1 MAGGVSGGVD
11 PGAGREADAG
21 VVFAALAPHPPVLV
35 PAVGGEAVAEVRE
48 TAAALE
54 RLAEGL
60 AGSGAD
66 ALAVVTPHGPV
77 RAEAACLYWGDRL
90 AGDFAAFGAPEA
102 AVAVAVDRDLSE
114 AVLAEAEGANLPVL
128 AVRPDGLD
136 HGTLVPLYF
145 LQEAGALRPAVVLTP
160 PWRLPA
166 ARRLGRVLAGAAR
179 RARRRLALVAS
190 GDLSHRLKPGAP
202 GGYAPEGRAFDE
214 RLVAL
219 LRAGDAEGVLEF
231 PDVLAEAAGQD
242 VLPGLAVLLGAL
254 AGRDARPEVL
264 SYEGPFGVGYA
275 VAVWRMRGARR
286 EPAPVRAARRALE
299 LYLRERVDDPGEIA
313 RRLAAE
319 VAGEADLLGPSR
331 GVFVSLKEGG
341 ELRGCT
347 GTIGPTR
354 ETLLEEIVHAALG
367 SAERDPRFPPVR
379 PDELD
384 DLDVSVDVLEPPEP
398 VSGPE
403 ELDPRRYGV
412 IVAKG
417 ARRGLL
423 LPDLPGITRPGQQ
436 YALACRKAGLDPD
449 DPGVAVYRF
458 RARRHR

>member
-1 MAGGVSGGVD
+1 MAGGVSG
-11 PGAGREADAG
+11 R

-35 PAVGGEAVAEVRE
+35 PAVGGEAAAEVHE

-66 ALAVVTPHGPV
+66 ALALVTPHGPV
-77 RAEAACLYWGDRL
+77 RAEAACLYRADRL
-90 AGDFAAFGAPEA
+90 EGDFAAFGAPEA
-102 AVAVAVDRDLSE
+102 AVALTVDRDLAE
-114 AVLAEAEGANLPVL
+114 AVLAEAEGADLPVL

-136 HGTLVPLYF
+136 HGSLVPLYF
-145 LQEAGALRPAVVLTP
+145 LQAAGALRPAVVLTP

-202 GGYAPEGRAFDE
+202 GGYAPEGREFDE
-214 RLVAL
+214 RLVEL
-219 LRAGDAEGVLEF
+219 LRAGDAEGILEF
-231 PDVLAEAAGQD
+231 PRGLAEAAGQD

-275 VAVWRMRGARR
+275 VAVWRPGGPRR
-286 EPAPVRAARRALE
+286 ESAPVRAARRALE
-299 LYLRERVDDPGEIA
+299 LHLREGVDDPGEIA

-319 VAGEADLLGPSR
+319 FAPGGTGAARGPEDEADLLGPAR

-354 ETLLEEIVHAALG
+354 DTLLEEIVHAALG
-367 SAERDPRFPPVR
+367 SAERDPRFPPVG
-379 PDELD
+379 PDELG

-403 ELDPRRYGV
+403 DLDPRRFGV
-412 IVAKG
+412 VVAKG

-458 RARRHR
+458 RARRYR